1 MKNLF
6 YLIITIFIFGCNNN
20 NEMIIFSPDNK
31 IQVFIST
38 KNNELTYS
46 IKKDEKSV
54 IKASKLGIVLKEKIE
69 LTKKFKIINFKNK
82 SHSEKWYPKIRE
94 YKEILNEYNEAVF
107 EILSENKK
115 LFLEL
120 RLFNDGIA
128 FRYIIPNQKSIEK
141 YDVIDEITE
150 FNLSENDSAWWTP
163 AFSYRRYEFLYANTK
178 IDDIS
183 KKKIQ

>member
-1 MKNLF
+1 MKKLF
-6 YLIITIFIFGCNNN
+6 YLLFAVFIFGCNTNK
-20 NEMIIFSPDNK
+20 EMIIFSPNNK

-38 KNNELTYS
+38 ENNELTYS
-46 IKKDEKSV
+46 IKKNEKSV
-54 IKASKLGIVLKEKIE
+54 IKTSRLGIILEEGID
-69 LTKKFKIINFKNK
+69 LTKKFKIVNFKNR

-94 YKEILNEYNEAVF
+94 VKEILNEYNEAIF

-120 RLFNDGIA
+120 RLFNDGVA
-128 FRYIIPNQKSIEK
+128 FRYIIPNQKSIKK

-150 FNLSENDSAWWTP
+150 FNLSENDSAWWNP

>member
-54 IKASKLGIVLKEKIE
+54 IKASKLGIVLKEKISLQLGYLLLIE
-69 LTKKFKIINFKNK
+69 KN
-82 SHSEKWYPKIRE
+82 
-94 YKEILNEYNEAVF
+94 ILV
-107 EILSENKK
+107 KK
-115 LFLEL
+115 LLIGNL
-120 RLFNDGIA
+120 R
-128 FRYIIPNQKSIEK
+128 K
-141 YDVIDEITE
+141 
-150 FNLSENDSAWWTP
+150 
-163 AFSYRRYEFLYANTK
+163 NTL
-178 IDDIS
+178 
-183 KKKIQ
+183 